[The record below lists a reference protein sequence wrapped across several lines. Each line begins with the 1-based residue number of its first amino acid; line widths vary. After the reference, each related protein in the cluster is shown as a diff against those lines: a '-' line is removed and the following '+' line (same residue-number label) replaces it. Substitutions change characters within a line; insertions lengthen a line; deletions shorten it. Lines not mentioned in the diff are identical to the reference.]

1 MKDGRFDAYESA
13 SLFAESDE
21 DAVEMAK
28 AWAHS
33 FVGTQ
38 EAWLQVVTSAK
49 GVATLRPGEF

>member
-49 GVATLRPGEF
+49 GVAILRP